1 MPLYYISVNSF
12 AIKVLSS
19 KSLKKTVLVNHSR
32 TDNAMV
38 QTKRDI

>member
-19 KSLKKTVLVNHSR
+19 NSLKKTVV
-32 TDNAMV
+32 V
-38 QTKRDI
+38 KPQ